1 MLLLFTFCL
10 HVYCLSYIN
19 KYIII
24 FLTFMLFDLFITN
37 QTKIIS
43 LGMRTILQGVHI
55 KINIWTL
62 VIFIIKNG
70 SYVKMG
76 NPTFYSNTAFSYL
89 IWIIYDNSWE
99 QIWNEFPIAML
110 LCYMVILTFGFIHN
124 MRIPVLIAIHKS
136 TCVNVVLH

>member
-1 MLLLFTFCL
+1 MLLLFTSCL

-24 FLTFMLFDLFITN
+24 LLTFMLFDLFITN
-37 QTKIIS
+37 QTKIKS
-43 LGMRTILQGVHI
+43 QGMRTILQGVLI

-89 IWIIYDNSWE
+89 IWIIYDNSSE
-99 QIWNEFPIAML
+99 KNLKRVSNSNVIML
-110 LCYMVILTFGFIHN
+110 HDYIVKKKLRVHIFHN
-124 MRIPVLIAIHKS
+124 YVYY
-136 TCVNVVLH
+136 VNKV